1 MLIFLWTGSA
11 WIVLTRSFMEYCN
24 VGWDNL
30 PRTLLMYYTNFVS
43 SPEGYFHTVIC
54 NSQEF
59 RNTTVNHDLHFIAW
73 DNPPKQHP
81 LSLTLDFYHNMTTS
95 GAAFARKFQKDD
107 PVLDR
112 IDEDILKRGRNKF
125 TPGGWCVGPVDDPC
139 AVRGENAT
147 LLRPGPGA
155 RRFEELVLRLLSRV
169 QFRSEQCFG
178 IWRSTIKTRSILS
191 LQNRSSSWVLLAAQR
206 SPAPSTGGVCG
217 EDRTCSQPIIST
229 TNSYNYQLVQLFALK
244 CTPM

>member
-1 MLIFLWTGSA
+1 
-11 WIVLTRSFMEYCN
+11 MEYCI

-73 DNPPKQHP
+73 DTPPKQHP
-81 LSLTLDFYHNMTTS
+81 LSLTLAFYHNMTTS

-112 IDEDILKRGRNKF
+112 IDEEILNRGKNKF
-125 TPGGWCVGPVDDPC
+125 TPGGWCIGPVDDPC
-139 AVRGENAT
+139 SVRSENAS

-155 RRFEELVLRLLSRV
+155 RRLEELVLRLLSPHR
-169 QFRSEQCFG
+169 FRSQQC
-178 IWRSTIKTRSILS
+178 
-191 LQNRSSSWVLLAAQR
+191 V
-206 SPAPSTGGVCG
+206 GV
-217 EDRTCSQPIIST
+217 
-229 TNSYNYQLVQLFALK
+229 
-244 CTPM
+244 